1 MIVEFDEKPPTL
13 RCRGD
18 EDRVTQG
25 VRRQAFARAI
35 RAQADLIVDLSELVF
50 ADASLMLDFVMLAR
64 RLRRRDRAMVLYD
77 AQPHIRA
84 LIERLGLHRLEGIS
98 IVQGP
103 SSVLALS

>member
-1 MIVEFDEKPPTL
+1 MPPTV

-25 VRRQAFARAI
+25 VRRPAFARAI

-50 ADASLMLDFVMLAR
+50 ADTSLMLDFAILAR
-64 RLRRRDRAMVLYD
+64 RLRRRGRRLVLYD

-84 LIERLGLHRLEGIS
+84 LIERVGLHRLQGIS

-103 SSVLALS
+103 SSFALS